1 MADYGKFKVGNV
13 IYPLTADTTNSL
25 LQDSDPALF
34 YIIDFIRTVLQTYV
48 GERWKSEIDKINSE
62 KGGIP
67 INDGYVVA
75 TTYPYDP
82 KRFYLQNKPVFPI
95 LAIYE
100 IDSETELKTLCWYH
114 TTRTLQLV
122 YSLPPLTAG
131 QVEMFMPMLK
141 NIENIIVDRVN
152 QGYDPSYYNSRE
164 VWSDGYAG
172 IESIWVQKGKKGN
185 KGALNFPEK
194 AESYFPTLT
203 MPITVTTRQ
212 MFDDSFLEDLNGIDV
227 EVPTE
232 GTPFEVDFK
241 VDLPV

>member
-25 LQDSDPALF
+25 LQDSDPTLF

-100 IDSETELKTLCWYH
+100 IDSETELKTLSK
-114 TTRTLQLV
+114 TITQLRH
-122 YSLPPLTAG
+122 
-131 QVEMFMPMLK
+131 E
-141 NIENIIVDRVN
+141 I
-152 QGYDPSYYNSRE
+152 
-164 VWSDGYAG
+164 
-172 IESIWVQKGKKGN
+172 
-185 KGALNFPEK
+185 K
-194 AESYFPTLT
+194 AETKVPLSYMGEYYDLIMHLELVISNILSASVLFP
-203 MPITVTTRQ
+203 
-212 MFDDSFLEDLNGIDV
+212 
-227 EVPTE
+227 
-232 GTPFEVDFK
+232 
-241 VDLPV
+241 